1 MDSLSSKIG
10 TALTLYGGWGLLLI
24 SFLDS
29 SFVSLPLAN
38 DLFLIHLASEQP
50 HKMLLFSAQC
60 TLGSVLGAYV
70 TYAIARGGGKFL
82 RRKVSEE
89 RIARTRRWLDRN
101 DFVAVLVASL
111 LPPPAPFKLFI
122 ITAGLIRVNA
132 VRFGLALLV
141 GRGARFL
148 VVGWLGAMYGAAAE
162 AYLRKNLAW
171 VSLAVVALVLGVT
184 FLYRRVNARRSA
196 HTRLA

>member
-1 MDSLSSKIG
+1 VDSLSSKIG
-10 TALTLYGGWGLLLI
+10 VALTLYGGWGLLLI

-29 SFVSLPLAN
+29 SFLSLPLAN
-38 DLFLIHLASEQP
+38 DLFLIHLAGEQP
-50 HKMLLFSAQC
+50 HKMLLFATQC

-82 RRKVSEE
+82 LRKASEE
-89 RIARTRRWLDRN
+89 KVARTRRWLDRN
-101 DFVAVLVASL
+101 DFVTVLVASL
-111 LPPPAPFKLFI
+111 LPPPAPFKLFL
-122 ITAGLIRVNA
+122 ITAGIVRVNA
-132 VRFGLALLV
+132 GRFGLALLV

-148 VVGWLGAMYGAAAE
+148 MVGWLGAMYGAAAE

-171 VSLAVVALVLGVT
+171 VSLVTIAVVLGLT

-196 HTRLA
+196 ATPIA